1 MNYEIRRG
9 GKDEGVC
16 LKANKTENPIAEC
29 SLPLGH
35 GAHDQQDEARR
46 HGDGHFRFDR

>member
-1 MNYEIRRG
+1 MENTQNQKSDG
-9 GKDEGVC
+9 GMR
-16 LKANKTENPIAEC
+16 KADFGQPQR

-46 HGDGHFRFDR
+46 YDDGYFRFDR

>member
-1 MNYEIRRG
+1 MKFAAGER
-9 GKDEGVC
+9 

-35 GAHDQQDEARR
+35 GAHYQQDEARR
-46 HGDGHFRFDR
+46 YDDGHFRFDG